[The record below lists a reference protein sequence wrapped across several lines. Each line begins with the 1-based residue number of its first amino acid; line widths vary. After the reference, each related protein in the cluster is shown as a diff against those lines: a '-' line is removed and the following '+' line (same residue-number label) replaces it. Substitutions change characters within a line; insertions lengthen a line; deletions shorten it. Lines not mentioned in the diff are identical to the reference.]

1 MIRNIYDVIEL
12 VRKRPS
18 MYLGVDSIS
27 RLRSFL
33 NGYCFAVYFN
43 NDIEYDDKLIPLPF
57 GFFNDFIAEK
67 FNVTE
72 SIGWSEILLR
82 QVNQNEEDGLKL
94 FFELFDKYKNI
105 TIEQSLRAD
114 LNENGINRP
123 RCESINYIQGAVAVY
138 EFVLSGENGWILA
151 VENEDSIYLDWY
163 NDDNELFETAAE
175 AFGQLN
181 WKKTDFVDIC
191 SSGKKLYRR

>member
-18 MYLGVDSIS
+18 MYLGVESIS

-43 NDIEYDDKLIPLPF
+43 NDVEYDDKLIPLPF
-57 GFFNDFIAEK
+57 SFFNDFIAEK

-72 SIGWSEILLR
+72 SIGWSEIILQ
-82 QVNQNEEDGLKL
+82 QVNNVESNGLRL
-94 FFELFDKYKNI
+94 FFELWDEYKSI
-105 TIEQSLRAD
+105 VIEESFCLD
-114 LNENGINRP
+114 LNDNNAI
-123 RCESINYIQGAVAVY
+123 AVY
-138 EFVLSGENGWILA
+138 EFVLSGGNGWILA

-163 NDDNELFETAAE
+163 NDDNELFKTAVE
-175 AFGQLN
+175 AFGRLN
-181 WKKTDFVDIC
+181 WKKTDSADIC
-191 SSGKKLYRR
+191 LSRKKLYRR